1 MSLQRTYEISAQAE
15 ALSTATQLS
24 RLSENLVDAVKTD
37 DFKFLSE
44 ASEELKNIT
53 EEFEA
58 AVMELEDTDT
68 EAGK

>member
-15 ALSTATQLS
+15 ALSTAAQLS

-53 EEFEA
+53 AEFEA

-68 EAGK
+68 EAGE